1 MNPNLF
7 TGKLYDGNAIGST
20 QRKLDSK
27 FRQIVHDEIFKSD
40 IEKYKE
46 SVSTKYHKPNEPL
59 TLQRPIEKLYVS
71 KSDRLVYVHSRKCS
85 SARVLPPCCNDRP
98 IGDRCRPE
106 SPSVQTARSTLRRGV
121 VIARWICPCSQHWK
135 PGRRIGGSRISG
147 ARRSHW
153 VADSCMPNRAAVRL
167 WKRRS

>member
-71 KSDRLVYVHSRKCS
+71 KSDLVEGQLKNMVTEGVESELKTIKKSMQMLPRVRYLEREVNQLQHDIIQLRKAINS
-85 SARVLPPCCNDRP
+85 M
-98 IGDRCRPE
+98 
-106 SPSVQTARSTLRRGV
+106 
-121 VIARWICPCSQHWK
+121 K
-135 PGRRIGGSRISG
+135 
-147 ARRSHW
+147 
-153 VADSCMPNRAAVRL
+153 
-167 WKRRS
+167 